1 MPRFALGLSLLAI
14 ATVFALTSAF
24 SCERLWTSTLD
35 VRNDTDQA
43 VLIGVDTRLRIEVP
57 PHSARTLR
65 LGRLFGR
72 WGTPDSVMVFGPVE
86 KECSWSDVKDHEPLV
101 IRADGADCD
110 DVSRRIEGRHGW

>member
-1 MPRFALGLSLLAI
+1 VPRFALGLSLLAI
-14 ATVFALTSAF
+14 VIVFGLTSAF

-43 VLIGVDTRLRIEVP
+43 VLIGVGTRLRIEVP
-57 PHSARTLR
+57 PRTMRTIR

-86 KECSWSDVKDHEPLV
+86 RECAWSDVKDHEPLV
-101 IRADGADCD
+101 IDADGADCD
-110 DVSRRIEGRHGW
+110 EVRTRIEGRQGR